1 MFVYF
6 TCLQQRFFD
15 RERHGEHNP
24 DCLWFSLFLRTT
36 LLFKML
42 LPPIIWCKFL
52 FLLEA
57 INGFLIV
64 IHNTRSSSI
73 SQKQDGHNLYVIM
86 KILCPPGYHHNVFV
100 ATHTIGHMIEGY
112 RLLLLMNQRLLYKPV
127 KERNVSSHKWS
138 TTQILLKF
146 HRRFITTRA
155 SWQPL
160 HLGR

>member
-1 MFVYF
+1 
-6 TCLQQRFFD
+6 
-15 RERHGEHNP
+15 
-24 DCLWFSLFLRTT
+24 
-36 LLFKML
+36 
-42 LPPIIWCKFL
+42 
-52 FLLEA
+52 
-57 INGFLIV
+57 
-64 IHNTRSSSI
+64 
-73 SQKQDGHNLYVIM
+73 M

-146 HRRFITTRA
+146 HRRFITTMA

-160 HLGR
+160 HLGRWYTIIYTLCTVAYMLCPSCFWKIWTLCVSWITYDLLYYAPCNISNITNRLVCFTCQLPNTHICMSFIVTDICVCEIIL